1 MKQAK
6 ETRLSVRGMT
16 CGSCAMHVTRAL
28 EALDGVDDVQ
38 ASVRDGEVCVFH
50 DSDEA
55 DVEDFIKA
63 LSEEGYEAEKLPLAS
78 ENPPKRRWG

>member
-6 ETRLSVRGMT
+6 ETRLAVRGMT

-28 EALDGVDDVQ
+28 EDLDGVDDVQ
-38 ASVRDGEVCVFH
+38 VSVRDGEVCVLH
-50 DSDEA
+50 DSDGA
-55 DVEDFIKA
+55 DVEEFIKA

-78 ENPPKRRWG
+78 EDLPKRRWG